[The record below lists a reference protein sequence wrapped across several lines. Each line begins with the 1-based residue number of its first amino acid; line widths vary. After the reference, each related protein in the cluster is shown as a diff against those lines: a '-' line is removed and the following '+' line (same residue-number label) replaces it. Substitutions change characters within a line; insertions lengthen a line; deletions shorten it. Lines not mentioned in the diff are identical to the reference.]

1 MSDRPIFDITPRIT
15 PDIAVWPGDTPLS
28 REILCEREKGASV
41 MLSTLRA
48 TVHLGAHADGA
59 NHYGAGAP
67 SIDAMPLERYL
78 GPCHV
83 VRARAAR
90 APGGTRVGVADLGID
105 LAAIRHPRV
114 LIATGTFPDFTSWN
128 SDFAGLEPALVDALA
143 ARGVALVGTDAPSVD
158 VQESKDLP
166 AHARFL
172 AHGMSILEG
181 LRLAHVAP
189 GEYELIALPL
199 PLVGFDA
206 SPVRAVL
213 RSLA

>member
-1 MSDRPIFDITPRIT
+1 MTNRTLIDITPPIT
-15 PDIAVWPGDTPLS
+15 PDMAVWPGDTPVT
-28 REILCEREKGASV
+28 REVLCEIERGATV
-41 MLSTLRA
+41 TLSTLRA

-67 SIDAMPLERYL
+67 AIDALPLERYI

-83 VRARAAR
+83 IDAPVARTA
-90 APGGTRVGVADLGID
+90 GGTRVRLADLGTGLD
-105 LAAIRHPRV
+105 AIHHPRV
-114 LIATGTFPDFTSWN
+114 LIRTATFPDFTHWN
-128 SDFAGLEPALVDALA
+128 SDFAGLDPALVDALA
-143 ARGVALVGTDAPSVD
+143 DRGVTLIGVDTPSVD

-166 AHARFL
+166 AHRRFL
-172 AHGMSILEG
+172 ARDVSILEG

-189 GEYELIALPL
+189 GAYELIALPL

-213 RSLA
+213 RCLP

>member
-1 MSDRPIFDITPRIT
+1 
-15 PDIAVWPGDTPLS
+15 
-28 REILCEREKGASV
+28 
-41 MLSTLRA
+41 
-48 TVHLGAHADGA
+48 VHLGAHADGA

-67 SIDAMPLERYL
+67 AIDAMPLARYL

-83 VRARAAR
+83 IHARAVR
-90 APGGTRVGVADLGID
+90 TTGGSRVSLADLGTPPEA
-105 LAAIRHPRV
+105 LRHPRV
-114 LIATGTFPDFTSWN
+114 LIRTGTFPDFTRWN

-143 ARGVALVGTDAPSVD
+143 ARGVELVGTDTPSVD

-181 LRLAHVAP
+181 LRLDHVPA